1 MFLCRNTIFPIIVH
15 IYVISCDNH
24 ISRRTQTIITHIT
37 HRAMGRGRGGVW
49 WDDRVI
55 VACSHHWSATAVRI
69 RNLAI
74 PWLALAA
81 LEEKA
86 NRPQGCQPTNASQSQ
101 LHPSQALFKTIHTC
115 LTKHDIRQV
124 CSGFHVLSMFILSKH
139 KKFLDV
145 YNFSKNL
152 FFFLRLLF
160 ILIKNAISTPQS
172 SDGKVARGVS
182 RGNSLVVVGKETPH
196 KKIHRVVIWAAN
208 CPMWLQGIAPCD
220 RTKTTST
227 MLRTITTST
236 T

>member
-1 MFLCRNTIFPIIVH
+1 MQKYNISNYCAYLCDFIQQSHFMAHTNYNYPH
-15 IYVISCDNH
+15 YPQSNG
-24 ISRRTQTIITHIT
+24 
-37 HRAMGRGRGGVW
+37 APGGGWGW

-101 LHPSQALFKTIHTC
+101 LHPSQALFKTSHTW

-152 FFFLRLLF
+152 FFLRLLF
-160 ILIKNAISTPQS
+160 ILIKNAISTPRS
-172 SDGKVARGVS
+172 SDGKVACGVS

-196 KKIHRVVIWAAN
+196 KKIHCGFVSSSEQPIV
-208 CPMWLQGIAPCD
+208 QCD
-220 RTKTTST
+220 CKE
-227 MLRTITTST
+227 
-236 T
+236 